1 MSKKPETWDEALIS
15 ADLVDPR
22 NGKPSL
28 NQLAIRADLPAST
41 VTAIAAGRRKPKAPT
56 IQKIA
61 DALGIDVRV
70 VSEWVGQERTE
81 RAPYAP
87 PAEADLLTDRQRRAV
102 DEIIRAIVAE
112 RASSRDEPR
121 VAKSVSAHRDDVEDP
136 AVEDGSTSHPDTGGH
151 RSWNEARR
159 AAFATANRGGTDA
172 EALVVDTSRDGSE
185 ADTKA
190 HLLRSGP
197 TNADDRPWE
206 QDDYDLA
213 AKRGR
218 NRGREARKQQD
229 REAEEGGA

>member
-1 MSKKPETWDEALIS
+1 MSKQPETWDEALIG

-41 VTAIAAGRRKPKAPT
+41 VTAIAAGRRKPKTPT

-112 RASSRDEPR
+112 RADSRDEPR
-121 VAKSVSAHRDDVEDP
+121 TAAHHGTAPAGRDAVEDP
-136 AVEDGSTSHPDTGGH
+136 AVTDGTTSRPDTGGH
-151 RSWNEARR
+151 RAWKNARDR
-159 AAFATANRGGTDA
+159 TAAAA
-172 EALVVDTSRDGSE
+172 VDTSQGGTE
-185 ADTKA
+185 ADA
-190 HLLRSGP
+190 NVHLLDSES
-197 TNADDRPWE
+197 TIADDRPWE
-206 QDDYDLA
+206 QDEYGLA

-218 NRGREARKQQD
+218 NRGRESREQQD
-229 REAEEGGA
+229 RDAEDGGA